1 MEKVVT
7 IRSLKDSQND
17 YAYWLTKTP
26 AERIAAIELLRQHY
40 LAFLKDA
47 PQRLQRVYRIVEL
60 SRS

>member
-7 IRSLKDSQND
+7 IRSLKEQRTD

-40 LAFLKDA
+40 LSFFKDA
-47 PQRLQRVYRIVEL
+47 PQRLQRVYRIVDL
-60 SRS
+60 TSG